1 MGWTATT
8 RSWSSHTPPKMR
20 LTKMRLRKL
29 ALGGGVGGPEHREV
43 LEHLAGL
50 IEVRGWLGRKRV
62 KLRVDRVAVRDV
74 LGAL

>member
-1 MGWTATT
+1 
-8 RSWSSHTPPKMR
+8 
-20 LTKMRLRKL
+20 MRLRKL